1 MKYSIKYSKRKTIS
15 ISVDEYGSVLVKAP
29 YKVTV
34 GEIEEAL
41 SKHSKWIEKKII
53 QAKNRERLPE
63 DIILFLGEKKKLN
76 INIQKDLN
84 KEYVLYANDEFTA
97 YVTCE
102 EHVKIVMKKYLIEVA
117 RNVIDKKI
125 KKYSIKLGVYPNSV
139 RMKDTKT
146 RWGSCSYVNNL
157 NFNYRLIMA
166 REDVLEYVVLHEMCH
181 IIYKNHSAE
190 FYTLIESMMKDYREK
205 EIYLRENG
213 YKMQI

>member
-1 MKYSIKYSKRKTIS
+1 MKYNIKYSKRKTIS
-15 ISVDEYGSVLVKAP
+15 ISVDEDGSVLVKAP
-29 YKVTV
+29 YKVTI
-34 GEIEEAL
+34 GEVEKVLA
-41 SKHSKWIEKKII
+41 KHSKWIEKKII
-53 QAKNRERLPE
+53 QVKNREKLPE
-63 DIILFLGEKKKLN
+63 DIILFLGEEKKLN
-76 INIQKDLN
+76 INIQKNLN
-84 KEYVLYANDEFTA
+84 KEYILYANDEFTA
-97 YVTCE
+97 YVTCK
-102 EHVKIVMKKYLIEVA
+102 EHVKVVLKRYLIEVA
-117 RNVIDKKI
+117 RNVINKKI
-125 KKYSIKLGVYPNSV
+125 KKYSLKLGVSPNTI

-190 FYTLIESMMKDYREK
+190 FYSLIESMMKDYREK

>member
-1 MKYSIKYSKRKTIS
+1 MKYNIKYSKRKTIS

-34 GEIEEAL
+34 GEIGEVV

-53 QAKNRERLPE
+53 QVKNRERLPE

-102 EHVKIVMKKYLIEVA
+102 EHVKIVLKKYLVEVA

-125 KKYSIKLGVYPNSV
+125 KKYSLKLGVSPNSI

-146 RWGSCSYVNNL
+146 RWGSCSCVNNL

-181 IIYKNHSAE
+181 IIYKNHSVE

>member
-181 IIYKNHSAE
+181 IIYKNHSVE

>member
-53 QAKNRERLPE
+53 QVKNRERLPE

-181 IIYKNHSAE
+181 IIYKNHSVE

>member
-15 ISVDEYGSVLVKAP
+15 ISVE
-29 YKVTV
+29 VTV

-181 IIYKNHSAE
+181 IIYKNHSVE
-190 FYTLIESMMKDYREK
+190 FYALIESMMKDYREK

>member
-53 QAKNRERLPE
+53 QVKNRERLPE
-63 DIILFLGEKKKLN
+63 DIILFLGEEKKLN

-181 IIYKNHSAE
+181 IIYKNHSVE